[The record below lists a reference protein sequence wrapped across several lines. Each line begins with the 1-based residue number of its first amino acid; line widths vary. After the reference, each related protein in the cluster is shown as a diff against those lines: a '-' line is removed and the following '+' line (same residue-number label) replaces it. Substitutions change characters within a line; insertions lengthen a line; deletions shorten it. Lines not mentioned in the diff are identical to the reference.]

1 MKRYITVLALIL
13 TLASCK
19 KDKDE
24 TTEIP
29 VTNDTI
35 AEPPVLSF
43 DNKVYEQKS
52 ALGKKEPRTQVTINV
67 PEAIGPGADSINNKI
82 FRTVREIVHFGE
94 KPADAKSY
102 SEVMASFITAYEE
115 LTKKYPD
122 EDIAWEAKVDGN
134 IPYQNDSIV
143 NIKLTYYVFAGGAHG
158 YGADTSL
165 LFDAKTGT
173 SITADDLFKDKKGF
187 TALAE
192 KKFRA
197 KYNIKGN
204 INSTGLF
211 FLNEKFALPNNIFVT
226 DKGYVL
232 QYNTDE
238 VAAHAEGQKDVLI
251 TYEEAKP
258 FLK

>member
-143 NIKLTYYVFAGGAHG
+143 NIKLTY
-158 YGADTSL
+158 
-165 LFDAKTGT
+165 
-173 SITADDLFKDKKGF
+173 
-187 TALAE
+187 
-192 KKFRA
+192 
-197 KYNIKGN
+197 
-204 INSTGLF
+204 
-211 FLNEKFALPNNIFVT
+211 
-226 DKGYVL
+226 
-232 QYNTDE
+232 
-238 VAAHAEGQKDVLI
+238 
-251 TYEEAKP
+251 
-258 FLK
+258 